1 MEGFT
6 PPIIKSIIK
15 KTGSSDLQTTLAYL
29 PTLYNEL
36 EIYLRWKKEC
46 EETGD
51 NETGDKSD
59 KLKIMRKFNED
70 NTEKNTDICNYCT
83 KHRPKQAK
91 GHNDASCY
99 LQHPETAPEWWVPM
113 LKPVVKA
120 NKAKV
125 EIKTEMDVKHEEE
138 INNLKD
144 LLAEYQSN
152 MNFMASQLQ
161 TVNEK
166 DA

>member
-1 MEGFT
+1 
-6 PPIIKSIIK
+6 
-15 KTGSSDLQTTLAYL
+15 
-29 PTLYNEL
+29 
-36 EIYLRWKKEC
+36 
-46 EETGD
+46 
-51 NETGDKSD
+51 
-59 KLKIMRKFNED
+59 
-70 NTEKNTDICNYCT
+70 
-83 KHRPKQAK
+83 
-91 GHNDASCY
+91 
-99 LQHPETAPEWWVPM
+99 M